1 MKSTETPPID
11 ATRRQEILARA
22 QRLLELPYD
31 ELDALLLD
39 LDDFNALADEL
50 QGVLLAP
57 ALGED
62 DILDVQVGE
71 MLEPSGR
78 SDASEFKAYAAM
90 VRSIPRMD
98 RDQEH
103 RLGRRLEFAR
113 LRLQRLVGSSKLP
126 EDALER
132 VLDRGLDCDTL
143 REELTVERPELDVDD
158 ILASLPCRSCDPYVN
173 NVIGEYDRLRRHFVE
188 RNLAVVVGMSSAYR
202 TYDVPLMDLV
212 QEGNASLIRAV
223 EKYDWRKGVR
233 FQTYAAFWVRQAVER
248 LITANRGIVRVPNYI
263 QQKLRRLRREGKLP
277 RNHRDVDVKSLSEM
291 FDTTP
296 QAAARLIQTDR
307 AWTSLDAP
315 VGKDDDGSRASLIA
329 DPDDAAIGSAERRA
343 LGRRL
348 EEVLSRSL
356 TEQEHR
362 ILRLR
367 FGLDG
372 AQPETLDQIGSRMN
386 VSRERIRQLQVKALG
401 KLQDAAARRDL
412 EDFLS

>member
-1 MKSTETPPID
+1 MNSPETHPID
-11 ATRRQEILARA
+11 AARRQEILARA
-22 QRLLELPYD
+22 HRLLELPYD
-31 ELDALLLD
+31 ELDLLLLG
-39 LDDFNALADEL
+39 LDDFGPLVTEL
-50 QGVLLAP
+50 KGVLLAP

-71 MLEPSGR
+71 LLEPGSG
-78 SDASEFKAYAAM
+78 SDAREFKAYAAM
-90 VRSIPRMD
+90 TRSIPRMD

-113 LRLQRLVGSSKLP
+113 GRLQQLVAHSKLP
-126 EDALER
+126 EDTLER
-132 VLDRGLDCDTL
+132 VLDHGLNCESL
-143 REELTVERPELDVDD
+143 RDELTSERPDLDVDD
-158 ILASLPCRSCDPYVN
+158 VLASLPCSSGDPYVA
-173 NVIGEYDRLRRHFVE
+173 NVIEEYGRLRGHFVE

-202 TYDVPLMDLV
+202 TYGVPMMDLI

-263 QQKLRRLRREGKLP
+263 QQKMRRLRREGKLP
-277 RNHRDVDVKSLSEM
+277 RNHRDVDIKELSSLFE
-291 FDTTP
+291 TTH
-296 QAAARLIQTDR
+296 QAAARLIETDR

-315 VGKDDDGSRASLIA
+315 LGKGDDGSRAALIA
-329 DPDDAAIGSAERRA
+329 DPDEAGLSTAERRA
-343 LGRRL
+343 LGQRL

-356 TEQEHR
+356 TVQEHD

-386 VSRERIRQLQVKALG
+386 VSRERIRQLQVKAMG
-401 KLQDAAARRDL
+401 KLQAKGTCAEL